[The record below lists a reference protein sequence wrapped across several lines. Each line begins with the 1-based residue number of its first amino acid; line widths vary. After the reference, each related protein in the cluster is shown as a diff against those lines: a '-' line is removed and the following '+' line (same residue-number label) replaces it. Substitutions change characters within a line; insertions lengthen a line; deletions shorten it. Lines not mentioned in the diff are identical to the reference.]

1 MNGSY
6 TKIMNALDT
15 KLANGKKLSHDLNVI
30 FKTFKR
36 ENCAQQD
43 KQCCY
48 DVSFPP
54 ATTEIIDI
62 SMWAIVHSHLAKTL
76 LTKSVKLNS
85 SFN

>member
-1 MNGSY
+1 MCECFLCQNKAPSGLNGSY

-43 KQCCY
+43 
-48 DVSFPP
+48 
-54 ATTEIIDI
+54 
-62 SMWAIVHSHLAKTL
+62 
-76 LTKSVKLNS
+76 
-85 SFN
+85 